1 MAGWNTYGCAGI
13 GIQLHSLSPLVAM
26 TLMVY
31 YSLIPLPL
39 QIAVVANF
47 AFLQKHVESITV
59 ALAWTVGFA
68 WTNLLSMVG
77 HGMGGRTVS
86 VQAFRSSH

>member
-1 MAGWNTYGCAGI
+1 
-13 GIQLHSLSPLVAM
+13 M

-77 HGMGGRTVS
+77 YGMGG
-86 VQAFRSSH
+86 VQSQCRHSDQATEPIFTCRYQWSEFHA